1 MGKNT
6 QSTQRAFMH
15 KNIPYRYCYEE
26 GGMIE
31 TEPGIFTRT
40 YEIMSP
46 GEEVKG
52 GYHAKMTR
60 ELTENILQKLSEKF
74 SFQFTI
80 RNCHMDKEEYLS
92 GLMMSEDVDD
102 DGYGEFRK
110 HYNRMLRDNCD
121 IGHNNYLR
129 TVYLTISVAADT
141 PDEAYEKFTKSDGWL
156 AESFASLYGFRI
168 RAMDLPERLQ
178 LLYDIYH
185 PDPGSPKFGSR
196 VDYDGKGFS
205 VKSMQRMRM
214 DTKDTIS
221 PDKYECRER
230 DYMKVGNHYVRM
242 FFINSLP
249 ESLPDSVLLDL
260 ASVSSNS
267 ILSVHYERVDEEL
280 SFRVAANYVKD
291 NTEVLNIPIRDT
303 VTDRKERRMQRQE
316 RNIRDN
322 EDEYFYQA
330 ALDMFKKAK
339 AKEQT
344 TIQASFIIAL
354 FAESLEELNRDS
366 KLLRLSA
373 SKYVC
378 QIRCLE
384 LQQNEGFQSVLPL
397 NNLKV
402 NVQRMFSIE
411 QMAGMQP
418 LSIQSIFEKVR
429 TFYGLNAINDNFVI
443 IDRTNYPTAMIAGGE
458 NLGQTTSVK
467 REAMN
472 TLLSTRDD
480 VVILTGRVGE
490 YEQFADRLQGRIL
503 RDFSPDVFDKDSNY
517 NLKNDKAA
525 LQKIFMEAYLTA
537 KIGFHHQRLQ
547 PEVLQGYYEQA
558 EREAEI
564 LSRCA
569 DRNEALMYAKEH
581 PVELQLFVKSLEQF
595 RFRSDRIGGEQR
607 LKVIGYETE
616 DELLVNLDYLWNYAV
631 QSKKKNRTVWIYV
644 DAADPLVYS
653 VTGSDYLICLLE
665 RAEILRVPVTLVI
678 QDAVHIVTNQKAVI
692 EMDYLLNK
700 VRYFKLL
707 SMGPVERKKFVER
720 LNISQ
725 QLIPY
730 FVDRGP
736 GEGILITPSANVA
749 FNDRFEDRENE
760 FYKLF
765 R

>member
-1 MGKNT
+1 MSKNT
-6 QSTQRAFMH
+6 QTTQRAYMH
-15 KNIPYRYCYEE
+15 KIIPYRYCYEE
-26 GGMIE
+26 GGLIE
-31 TEPGIFTRT
+31 TEQGLFTRT
-40 YEIMSP
+40 YEVIPP

-52 GYHAKMTR
+52 SYNSKMTR
-60 ELTENILQKLSEKF
+60 ILTENILQGLAEKF

-80 RNCHMDKEEYLS
+80 RNCHMDKEEYLAQI
-92 GLMMSEDVDD
+92 MMREKGEE
-102 DGYGEFRK
+102 DGYGQFRK
-110 HYNRMLRDNCD
+110 LYNKVLSDNCD
-121 IGHNNYLR
+121 IGHNNFFR
-129 TVYLTISVAADT
+129 TVYLTLSIRTDT
-141 PDEAYEKFTKSDGWL
+141 PDQAFLEFEQADVWL
-156 AESFASLYGFRI
+156 KESFSSLYGFYVK
-168 RAMDLPERLQ
+168 AMSLSERLE
-178 LLYDIYH
+178 LLHDIYH
-185 PDPGSPKFGSR
+185 PEPGAPKFGSK

-205 VKSMQRMRM
+205 IKSMQRMRM
-214 DTKDTIS
+214 DTKDTIA
-221 PDKYECRER
+221 PERYECRER
-230 DYMKVGNHYVRM
+230 DYMRVGSFYVRT

-280 SFRVAANYVKD
+280 GFRVAAKFVKE
-291 NTEVLNIPIRDT
+291 NTAVRNIPIRDT
-303 VTDRKERRMQRQE
+303 ILDRKEHRMQRQE
-316 RNIRDN
+316 MSIRDN

-366 KLLRLSA
+366 TLLRLSA

-411 QMAGMQP
+411 QVAGMQP

-429 TFYGLNAINDNFVI
+429 TFYGLNAINDNFVFM
-443 IDRTNYPTAMIAGGE
+443 DRTNYPTAMIAGVQNSGK
-458 NLGQTTSVK
+458 TTSVK
-467 REAMN
+467 REATN

-480 VVILTGRVGE
+480 VVILTGRPGE
-490 YEQFADRLQGRIL
+490 YEQFANQLQGKMI
-503 RDFSPDVFDKDSNY
+503 RDFCPDVFDKDSNY
-517 NLKNDKAA
+517 NLNHDKAV

-537 KIGFHHQRLQ
+537 KLGFHHQRLQ
-547 PEVLQGYYEQA
+547 PDILQGYYEQA
-558 EREAEI
+558 EKEAEI
-564 LSRCA
+564 LSRCS
-569 DRNEALMYAKEH
+569 DLNEALMYAKEH
-581 PVELQLFVKSLEQF
+581 PVELQLFVKSMEQF
-595 RFRSDRIGGEQR
+595 RFRADRMGGEQR
-607 LKVIGYETE
+607 LRVMGYGTE
-616 DELLVNLDYLWNYAV
+616 EELLVNLDYLWNYAV
-631 QSKKKNRTVWIYV
+631 ESKKKNRTVWIFV
-644 DAADPLVYS
+644 DAVDPLVYS

-665 RAEILRVPVTLVI
+665 RAEILKVPVTLVI

-692 EMDYLLNK
+692 EFDYLLNK

-730 FVDRGP
+730 FVDREP
-736 GEGILITPSANVA
+736 GEGILITPSVNVA
-749 FNDRFEDRENE
+749 FNDHFEDKDNE

-765 R
+765 M

>member
-1 MGKNT
+1 MSKNAQT
-6 QSTQRAFMH
+6 TQRACMQ

-31 TEPGIFTRT
+31 TEPGVFTRT
-40 YEIMSP
+40 YEVTPP

-52 GYHAKMTR
+52 SYNSKMTR
-60 ELTENILQKLSEKF
+60 IQTENILQGLTEKF

-80 RNCHMDKEEYLS
+80 RNCNMDKEEYLS
-92 GLMMSEDVDD
+92 QIMMQEKGE
-102 DGYGEFRK
+102 DGYGHYRK
-110 HYNRMLRDNCD
+110 LYNKVLQDNCD
-121 IGHNNYLR
+121 IGHNNYFR
-129 TVYLTISVAADT
+129 SVYLTLSFRADT
-141 PDEAYEKFTKSDGWL
+141 PEQAFQAFEQVDGWL
-156 AESFASLYGFRI
+156 KESFGSLYGFNVE
-168 RAMDLPERLQ
+168 AMSLAERLE

-185 PDPGSPKFGSR
+185 PDPGFPKFGSR

-205 VKSMQRMRM
+205 IKSMQRMRM

-221 PDKYECRER
+221 PDRYECRER
-230 DYMKVGNHYVRM
+230 DYMRVGSHYVRM

-280 SFRVAANYVKD
+280 GFRVAANFVKD

-418 LSIQSIFEKVR
+418 LNIQSIFEKVR

-443 IDRTNYPTAMIAGGE
+443 MDRTNYPTAMIAGGE
-458 NLGQTTSVK
+458 SLGQTTSVK

-480 VVILTGRVGE
+480 VVILTGRSGE

-503 RDFSPDVFDKDSNY
+503 RDFSPDIFDKDSNY
-517 NLKNDKAA
+517 NLKHDKVV

-537 KIGFHHQRLQ
+537 KTEFHHQRLQ

-558 EREAEI
+558 EREADI

-595 RFRSDRIGGEQR
+595 RFRADRIGGEQR

-749 FNDRFEDRENE
+749 FNDRFEDKENE

>member
-1 MGKNT
+1 MSKNT
-6 QSTQRAFMH
+6 QTTQRAYMH
-15 KNIPYRYCYEE
+15 KIIPYRYCYEE
-26 GGMIE
+26 GGLIE
-31 TEPGIFTRT
+31 TEQGLFTRT
-40 YEIMSP
+40 YEVIPP

-52 GYHAKMTR
+52 SYNSKMTR
-60 ELTENILQKLSEKF
+60 ILTENILQGLAEKF

-92 GLMMSEDVDD
+92 QIMMREKGEE
-102 DGYGEFRK
+102 DGYGQFRK
-110 HYNRMLRDNCD
+110 LYNKVLSDNCD
-121 IGHNNYLR
+121 IGHNNFFR
-129 TVYLTISVAADT
+129 TVYLTLSIRADT
-141 PDEAYEKFTKSDGWL
+141 PDQAFLEFEQADVWL
-156 AESFASLYGFRI
+156 KESFSSLYGFHVK
-168 RAMDLPERLQ
+168 AMSLSERLE
-178 LLYDIYH
+178 LLHDIYH
-185 PDPGSPKFGSR
+185 PEPGAPKFGSK

-205 VKSMQRMRM
+205 IKSMQRMRM
-214 DTKDTIS
+214 DTKDTIA
-221 PDKYECRER
+221 PERYECRER
-230 DYMKVGNHYVRM
+230 DYMRVGSYYVRT

-267 ILSVHYERVDEEL
+267 ILSVYYERVDEEL
-280 SFRVAANYVKD
+280 GFRVAAKFVKE
-291 NTEVLNIPIRDT
+291 NTEVRNIPIRDT
-303 VTDRKERRMQRQE
+303 ILDRKEHRMQRQE
-316 RNIRDN
+316 MSIRDN

-366 KLLRLSA
+366 TLLRLSA

-429 TFYGLNAINDNFVI
+429 TFYGLNAINDNFVFM
-443 IDRTNYPTAMIAGGE
+443 DRTNYPTAMIAGVQNSGK
-458 NLGQTTSVK
+458 TTSVK
-467 REAMN
+467 REATN

-480 VVILTGRVGE
+480 VVILTGRPGE
-490 YEQFADRLQGRIL
+490 YEQFANRLQGKVL
-503 RDFSPDVFDKDSNY
+503 RDFCPDVFDKDSNY
-517 NLKNDKAA
+517 NLNHDKAV
-525 LQKIFMEAYLTA
+525 LQKIFMEAYLMA
-537 KIGFHHQRLQ
+537 KLGFHHQRLQ
-547 PEVLQGYYEQA
+547 PDILQGYYEQA
-558 EREAEI
+558 EKEAEI
-564 LSRCA
+564 LSRCS

-581 PVELQLFVKSLEQF
+581 PAELQLFVKSMEQF
-595 RFRSDRIGGEQR
+595 RFRADRMGGEQR
-607 LKVIGYETE
+607 LRVMGYATE
-616 DELLVNLDYLWNYAV
+616 EELLVNLDYLWNYAV
-631 QSKKKNRTVWIYV
+631 QSKKKNRTVWIFV
-644 DAADPLVYS
+644 DAVDLLVYS

-665 RAEILRVPVTLVI
+665 RAEILKVPVTLVI

-692 EMDYLLNK
+692 EFDYLLNK

-730 FVDRGP
+730 FVDREP
-736 GEGILITPSANVA
+736 GEGILITPSVNVA
-749 FNDRFEDRENE
+749 FNDHFEDKDNE

-765 R
+765 M